1 VDHPCAE
8 IYSGGWSAG
17 FSSQGR
23 EGPSGGGT
31 VAQGPTGAASTLKTA
46 GAFLFLLPGG
56 RPRRRGDEGVAAA
69 AEAIFFPLPFGRP
82 GFHFSGTPVSPEA
95 PATRGAAGEEAAAVA
110 LAARAS
116 KVLLLRLPFGRPRFR
131 GTGGDPSGASTS
143 FSLSSG
149 ILSSLAAKPL
159 GDDMTGLV
167 SEGRSSEWGEKWG
180 MPCAVN
186 PLGT

>member
-1 VDHPCAE
+1 V
-8 IYSGGWSAG
+8 G
-17 FSSQGR
+17 
-23 EGPSGGGT
+23 
-31 VAQGPTGAASTLKTA
+31 VAATLKTA
-46 GAFLFLLPGG
+46 GAFLFLLPSG
-56 RPRRRGDEGVAAA
+56 RPRRRDDEGAVAA
-69 AEAIFFPLPFGRP
+69 AEAAFFPLPFGRP
-82 GFHFSGTPVSPEA
+82 GPRFSGTPASPEA
-95 PATRGAAGEEAAAVA
+95 PAAGGATEVEAAAEA
-110 LAARAS
+110 FAARAS

-143 FSLSSG
+143 FSLPSG